1 MSPSRPIE
9 VVVVDDSPTVRQL
22 LVAILQEAPGIQ
34 VVGVGTNG
42 HDAVRLAKR
51 MRPSVIAMDVRMPG
65 MDGLEATR
73 RIMREVPT
81 PIVIVSGTLLQS
93 EVDITFEAMRAG
105 ALTVVHTPGL
115 ADPAG
120 CQRLGQA
127 VRLMAGVPVVHHWG
141 EEMLLS
147 PVQPLPPAPLPPG
160 NGEHDLEV
168 VGIAASTGGPAAL
181 ATIFASLPADFPLPI
196 LVVQHVARDFVAG
209 LAEWLNGETALPV
222 RVADHGDQM
231 QPGTVA
237 LAPDDYHL
245 QVTSAGVL
253 ELCHE
258 PPYHGLRPSANVL
271 FRSLA
276 HAFGP
281 HALGI
286 ILTGMGDDGA
296 EGLKALRL
304 AGGTTIGQDEASCV
318 VYGMPREA
326 AALGAV
332 QRAMAPAEIGQALAR
347 LAPICE
353 GQEVETAYE

>member
-1 MSPSRPIE
+1 MSPSEPIQ

-34 VVGVGTNG
+34 VVGVGASG
-42 HDAVRLAKR
+42 HDAVRLARR
-51 MRPSVIAMDVRMPG
+51 MRPSVITMDVRMPG

-73 RIMREVPT
+73 QIMREVPT

-93 EVDITFEAMRAG
+93 EADVTFEALRAG

-115 ADPAG
+115 ADPQG
-120 CQRLGQA
+120 CARFVQA
-127 VRLMAGVPVVHHWG
+127 VRLMAGVPVVHHWDP
-141 EEMLLS
+141 ETLLS
-147 PVQPLPPAPLPPG
+147 APPPAPVTPVPAR
-160 NGEHDLEV
+160 NGERDLEV

-181 ATIFASLPADFPLPI
+181 ATIFSHLPADFPLPI
-196 LVVQHVARDFVAG
+196 LVVQHVARGFVAG
-209 LAEWLNGETALPV
+209 LAQWLDDDTALRV
-222 RVADHGDQM
+222 YVADHGDQI

-245 QVTSAGVL
+245 QVSSGGVL
-253 ELCHE
+253 QLCHE

-286 ILTGMGDDGA
+286 ILTGMGDDGV

-304 AGGTTIGQDEASCV
+304 AGGMTIGQDEASCV

-326 AALGAV
+326 AAAGAV
-332 QRAMAPAEIGQALAR
+332 QRAMAPGEIAQALAR
-347 LAPICE
+347 LVPACT
-353 GQEVETAYE
+353 GQEVETAYD